1 MPRAK
6 RARHTQEYYE
16 TMMLEKHLPLVKIIL
31 AKMRTGLPR
40 SVDLDDLH
48 SAGVMGLLGAVKK
61 FDPERGYA
69 FETFASFRVRGAIKD
84 ELRSLDTLSRS
95 SRKKQRELSAIV
107 QELEQELGRAPS
119 DEELCEVLEINH
131 KDLSKLRAR
140 TRPAEYVFLD
150 SPPEQEQYNWHDLI
164 ADQQNPASCE
174 LLEKEEIM
182 EMIVQKLETL
192 PYRQRKIM
200 HLYYF
205 EGLRLTAI
213 AKVLGVSEARVSQ
226 IRSQAL
232 STLRTYA
239 RKLG

>member
-1 MPRAK
+1 MQKTHAD
-6 RARHTQEYYE
+6 YE
-16 TMMLEKHLPLVKIIL
+16 QRMLEQHLPLVKIIL

-48 SAGVMGLLGAVKK
+48 SAGVLGLLSAVRK
-61 FDPERGYA
+61 FDPSRGYA

-95 SRKKQRELSAIV
+95 ARKKHRELSAVV
-107 QELEQELGRAPS
+107 QQLEQELGRAPS
-119 DEELCEVLEINH
+119 DEELCEILEINH
-131 KDLSKLRAR
+131 KDLSKLRAQ

-150 SPPEQEQYNWHDLI
+150 SPPEQDQYNWHDLI
-164 ADQQNPASCE
+164 ADQHNPACSE
-174 LLEKEEIM
+174 LVEHEELM

-213 AKVLGVSEARVSQ
+213 AQILGVSEARISQ

-232 STLRTYA
+232 ATLRSYA
-239 RKLG
+239 QRVRA